1 MGESVS
7 IPQKCS
13 CCQRDP
19 DEFGHAGFL
28 MVNGYGENV
37 AHCRSCQTFF
47 VSAPE
52 LMGVENPKKPTTG
65 QKFGMWS
72 GVGAVINLENNSA
85 VLLAPQGVVNK
96 LPTHFFEAVNVVTAT
111 SGQHLEYLF
120 NTNLKFPIIYIQN
133 FGVKTYE
140 LIRSLRVSLREG
152 ANKQVISSQADSLIK
167 ISRIWAD
174 FFPANTSNQPI

>member
-1 MGESVS
+1 MTHPVDLVFQSLTHIVEPFMGESVS

-96 LPTHFFEAVNVVTAT
+96 LPTHF
-111 SGQHLEYLF
+111 
-120 NTNLKFPIIYIQN
+120 
-133 FGVKTYE
+133 
-140 LIRSLRVSLREG
+140 
-152 ANKQVISSQADSLIK
+152 
-167 ISRIWAD
+167 
-174 FFPANTSNQPI
+174 

>member
-52 LMGVENPKKPTTG
+52 LMGRREPKKTHHRTEI
-65 QKFGMWS
+65 WH
-72 GVGAVINLENNSA
+72 
-85 VLLAPQGVVNK
+85 VVRGRGS
-96 LPTHFFEAVNVVTAT
+96 H
-111 SGQHLEYLF
+111 
-120 NTNLKFPIIYIQN
+120 
-133 FGVKTYE
+133 
-140 LIRSLRVSLREG
+140 
-152 ANKQVISSQADSLIK
+152 
-167 ISRIWAD
+167 
-174 FFPANTSNQPI
+174 

>member
-1 MGESVS
+1 MTHPVDLVFQSLTHIVEPFMGESVS

-52 LMGVENPKKPTTG
+52 LMG
-65 QKFGMWS
+65 
-72 GVGAVINLENNSA
+72 
-85 VLLAPQGVVNK
+85 
-96 LPTHFFEAVNVVTAT
+96 
-111 SGQHLEYLF
+111 
-120 NTNLKFPIIYIQN
+120 
-133 FGVKTYE
+133 
-140 LIRSLRVSLREG
+140 
-152 ANKQVISSQADSLIK
+152 
-167 ISRIWAD
+167 
-174 FFPANTSNQPI
+174 